1 MTRHKTI
8 TDEELLAVARRVFR
22 EHGHTATTR
31 EVAREA
37 GISEGV
43 LYQRFRTKED
53 LFFAAM
59 IPREPDF
66 DELLGPNPPA
76 EDARSFF
83 RHVLGRMA
91 HYFADIIPLALQVI
105 THPSDARPDLER
117 AQPGMHQAH
126 QALIARIESLARRG
140 EVRAGSEPSAARL
153 LMSLAHDWA
162 LGHAMHGP
170 GAQGGTTDLEAMAD
184 IVWRGVQP

>member
-8 TDEELLAVARRVFR
+8 TDDELLAVARRVFR

-43 LYQRFRTKED
+43 LYQRFGTKED

-66 DELLGPNPPA
+66 DELLGPNPPD

-83 RHVLGRMA
+83 RHVLVRLA
-91 HYFADIIPLALQVI
+91 HYFADIIPLALQVM
-105 THPSDARPDLER
+105 THPSGARPDLER
-117 AQPGMHQAH
+117 AQPGLQEA
-126 QALIARIESLARRG
+126 QRALVVRIEVLAGRG
-140 EVRAGSEPSAARL
+140 ELRPGSAQSAARL

-162 LGHAMHGP
+162 LGHAMHGQRGP
-170 GAQGGTTDLEAMAD
+170 GGRSDLEDMAD